1 MTIDE
6 IVEREVLVEASQA
19 CDLLIDRVRSRV
31 AAPTPQSGAEL
42 GHFAGAAL
50 EAYYDTLLRALIT
63 AASRHAA
70 GASDDADQWVRQQF
84 HAGLDRAGIALRE
97 AVAESP
103 HRHTVAQKLQQK
115 MFEGEV
121 SLRRAL
127 NARFDAAV
135 LPGAATSARGRVRQR
150 KAAG

>member
-1 MTIDE
+1 VTIDE

-19 CDLLIDRVRSRV
+19 CDLLIERVRGRV

-42 GHFAGAAL
+42 GQFAGAAL

-63 AASRHAA
+63 AASRRAA
-70 GASDDADQWVRQQF
+70 DDADQWVRQQF
-84 HAGLDRAGIALRE
+84 HAGLDRAGTALRE

-127 NARFDAAV
+127 NARFDGGV
-135 LPGAATSARGRVRQR
+135 LPGTATSARGRARHR

>member
-1 MTIDE
+1 VTIDE
-6 IVEREVLVEASQA
+6 IVEREVMIEASQA
-19 CDLLIDRVRSRV
+19 CDLLIERVRSRV

-63 AASRHAA
+63 AASRRAA
-70 GASDDADQWVRQQF
+70 DDADQWVRQQF
-84 HAGLDRAGIALRE
+84 HDGLDRACTALRE

-127 NARFDAAV
+127 NARFDGGV
-135 LPGAATSARGRVRQR
+135 LPGTATSARGRVRHR